1 MYVYSPTQDN
11 SFNLHTH
18 ACAHTH
24 THTCMYTQ
32 AARARSSRFS
42 TSQRPGPAHT
52 AHKIGC
58 LSLCLSVSVSLSLSL
73 THSLTHTHTHT
84 HTHTQTHTHT
94 HVTWLSR
101 HRSHEDVNQV
111 YLQDCSTQR
120 EPLEEE
126 DSSAWC
132 KLEAALQRGA
142 FQSLQVPLV
151 FRRARARASCLEPS
165 PVCFSP
171 ASSLPPSPFASFPS
185 YSNTAET
192 GIHPR
197 YCPAGRFSSAPARFR
212 DRFFFHVIFMCTFYA
227 KLSRIE
233 SCYRCSRR
241 RRAFW
246 LWMPRV
252 LQCWCPATSRASGR
266 EEGEE
271 KEEDA
276 HVLSR
281 RRRQRGPGSVCPSLL
296 RDVWC

>member
-1 MYVYSPTQDN
+1 
-11 SFNLHTH
+11 
-18 ACAHTH
+18 
-24 THTCMYTQ
+24 
-32 AARARSSRFS
+32 
-42 TSQRPGPAHT
+42 
-52 AHKIGC
+52 
-58 LSLCLSVSVSLSLSL
+58 
-73 THSLTHTHTHT
+73 
-84 HTHTQTHTHT
+84 
-94 HVTWLSR
+94 
-101 HRSHEDVNQV
+101 
-111 YLQDCSTQR
+111 
-120 EPLEEE
+120 
-126 DSSAWC
+126 
-132 KLEAALQRGA
+132 
-142 FQSLQVPLV
+142 
-151 FRRARARASCLEPS
+151 
-165 PVCFSP
+165 VCFSP

-212 DRFFFHVIFMCTFYA
+212 DRFFFHVIFMCSFYA
-227 KLSRIE
+227 KLSRIG